1 MTSLLLRIIKCL
13 NKKSINKII
22 YLQIVTILI
31 GLLNVLSA
39 ILIAPFIMLIAGE
52 NLKIN
57 NPFFQ
62 KVFNFVNIFETD
74 YLLLYVSIMLV
85 GFYLLTIILNLLLS
99 YLNLKWVQDIIVYFQ
114 SNLFSY
120 YVEKNW
126 LYHSDTSSKDLV
138 SKLHNDSRRL
148 TNLVILPFITLF
160 SNLIVSLI
168 IIGAIFLVDFKVA
181 VITVSIF
188 TLFYSF
194 FYFFFKKK
202 LRYAGDTITKV
213 YPLYYKS
220 MLEGLTSIK
229 DVILFNKKNFF
240 KKSFSQNLNTLR
252 HMDII
257 QAYLIQIPRSLVE
270 IIFFVLLISSI
281 FFLIE
286 FYNFKFVEISAIFAF
301 YGICALKV
309 IPALQKIFNSFA
321 SINSNLSAFFNL
333 ETDLLNS
340 KNNNLKNENA
350 EEFNSSRIPFNNSIK
365 FKNVSFAYP
374 ANRIAGV
381 FNVNI
386 SIAKGSIIGIVG
398 KTGSGKSTLLDI
410 LLGFISPDKGTIEV
424 DGIKVDKS
432 NIKLWQKNLSY
443 VPQNFNI
450 YEGTMKSNIAFGL
463 EENLIDQQEINKS
476 MLTAELEEFMN
487 NQNISVG
494 ESGKKLSGG
503 QKQRVGIARALYK
516 KSELIVLDEATNAL
530 DTITEKNILTNLEKD
545 QTIKTI
551 IIISHRFETLKM
563 CDKFYFI
570 EKGKVEELKDFNA
583 LMSKYNK

>member
-1 MTSLLLRIIKCL
+1 MTSLLIRIIKCL

-114 SNLFSY
+114 RNLFSY

-220 MLEGLTSIK
+220 MLDGLTSIK

-240 KKSFSQNLNTLR
+240 KKSFSKNLNTLR

-340 KNNNLKNENA
+340 KNNNLNNEKA
-350 EEFNSSRIPFNNSIK
+350 EEFHSSRIPFNNSIK

-374 ANRIAGV
+374 TNQIAGV

-386 SIAKGSIIGIVG
+386 SLAKGSIIGIVG

-410 LLGFISPDKGTIEV
+410 LLGFISPDKGIIEV
-424 DGIKVDKS
+424 DGIKIDQS
-432 NIKLWQKNLSY
+432 NIKSWQKNLSY

-450 YEGTMKSNIAFGL
+450 YEGTMKTNIAFGL

-476 MLTAELEEFMN
+476 MLTAELEEFIN

-494 ESGKKLSGG
+494 ENGNKLSGG

-551 IIISHRFETLKM
+551 IIVSHRFETLKM

-570 EKGKVEELKDFNA
+570 EKGKIEELNDFNA